1 MRQRLLHRAVAR
13 LLTVVAVCVA
23 AVGVAAVP
31 AQARPLSEHD
41 RIVAFWTNERVA
53 KAVPRDFVFDASTQ
67 HFVQMGK
74 PGGGGGGGGG
84 STTTVLG
91 ASWIKGGAVLSA
103 SGKVLF
109 AMGSSYYVCSAAVVT
124 DNKSTRSII
133 LTAGHCVWDP
143 ATGFATNWMFI
154 PDYDSNP
161 VGLDRSGTFC
171 ASTTYGCWTASSLVV
186 SNTFASESGFTTT
199 ATQHDYAF
207 AVVGGGGKSGTAQL
221 DATVGSFAISYTA
234 RTSGTDSY
242 LFGYPA
248 SQKYKGKD
256 LTYSRGP
263 LGFDPNTS
271 NTTYRVASDMTGGCS
286 GGPWFSS
293 FDETTG
299 SGTLMSVNSYGYSG
313 VTALHGPILNT
324 ETSNMFTAA
333 TNATVNT
340 RYGA

>member
-1 MRQRLLHRAVAR
+1 M
-13 LLTVVAVCVA
+13 
-23 AVGVAAVP
+23 GVASVP
-31 AQARPLSEHD
+31 AQARTQSEHD

-53 KAVPRDFVFDASTQ
+53 KAIPRDFVFDQTSKR
-67 HFVQMGK
+67 FVPMGK
-74 PGGGGGGGGG
+74 PGGGGGGGG
-84 STTTVLG
+84 TTSTVLG
-91 ASWIKGGAVLSA
+91 ASWTKGGTVLAA

-109 AMGSSYYVCSAAVVT
+109 AMGGSYYVCSAAVV
-124 DNKSTRSII
+124 DESTAGRSVI

-161 VGLDRSGTFC
+161 VSLDRNGTFC
-171 ASTTYGCWTASSLVV
+171 ASTTYGCWTASALVV
-186 SNTFASESGFTTT
+186 SNVFASESSFSTT

-207 AVVGGGGKSGTAQL
+207 AVVRGGGKSGTADLRQ
-221 DATVGSFAISYTA
+221 TVGSFPIQTTERAVN
-234 RTSGTDSY
+234 TDSY

-248 SQKYKGKD
+248 SQKYKGND

-271 NTTYRVASDMTGGCS
+271 NTTYRVSSNMTGGCS

-293 FDETTG
+293 FDEATG
-299 SGTLMSVNSYGYSG
+299 TGTLMSVNSYGYSG
-313 VTALHGPILNT
+313 VTALHGPILNS
-324 ETSNMFTAA
+324 ETSSMFSTALGA
-333 TNATVNT
+333 SSNT